1 MQEPLCEISDKTKK
15 TITRDSGGKMKK
27 IKISLEYKCYPLWVY
42 DQDNN
47 LINNDLV
54 GELKNEIEIEN
65 QLNEIQEI
73 FNGLFEDNPILFE
86 YKGFSKMSDKENL
99 QKKINKLILEIE
111 EKIGNKYIIENKINL
126 D

>member
-1 MQEPLCEISDKTKK
+1 
-15 TITRDSGGKMKK
+15 MKK

-42 DQDNN
+42 DQDNK

-86 YKGFSKMSDKENL
+86 YKGFSKESDKENL
-99 QKKINKLILEIE
+99 QKKINKVILEIE